1 MPDHA
6 VVKVVVIALWL
17 TTVYLH
23 ELAHALAA
31 YWGGDREIRAR
42 GGFSP
47 IMIWFNN
54 PMMGLVLP
62 AIVLLFAGFAMP
74 GAATRINRSALR
86 SRGVISL
93 VFLAGPAMTLV
104 LACALAGVYHLAAP
118 GIMQAA
124 FAFAV
129 FLTIMSFLLNLL
141 PLPSLDGFGAIGAH
155 LPPRVEHWAYR
166 AAIPT
171 VVFIALLLMAVPRAA
186 GLVADVCIGG
196 TELLGVSGHDLK
208 SGFTLF
214 RVGLGRKG

>member
-6 VVKVVVIALWL
+6 VVKLVVIALWL
-17 TTVYLH
+17 TTIYLH
-23 ELAHALAA
+23 ELAHALTA
-31 YWGGDREIRAR
+31 YWGGDREIRER

-74 GAATRINRSALR
+74 GAATKINRSALR

-104 LACALAGVYHLAAP
+104 MAGVLAGVYQLATAP
-118 GIMQAA
+118 LVRDALA
-124 FAFAV
+124 FTV

-171 VVFIALLLMAVPRAA
+171 VIFIALLLMAVPKAA
-186 GLVADVCIGG
+186 GVVADVCIRG
-196 TELLGVSGHDLK
+196 TELLGVDAQDLK

-214 RVGLGRKG
+214 RVGLGRKA